1 MGSVPAF
8 AQDVSPPPETEEPIA
23 APGGETTA
31 TPPAGADAAPGDEIV
46 VTGIRASL
54 RSSMNTKRNAQG
66 VVDAISAEDIGKF
79 PDTNLAESL
88 QRITGVSIDRQNGE
102 GSKVTVRGFGP
113 DFNLVILNGRQ
124 MPASGLGSCCEAPA
138 SRSFDFANLASE
150 GIASVEVYKSGRA
163 TLPTGGIGSVI
174 NIITPRPLNRP
185 GFQGSVAVKG
195 VYDTSRFDGTKITPE
210 VSGIISK
217 TFADETIGILL
228 SGSYQRRKAS
238 LAQFNAGWREGL
250 LGTDSCAEGTWGA
263 LAINANDWCGSVNN
277 ITNRPGPTDSYQTTQ
292 NAGYD
297 FTDIDRKRI
306 NGQLVLQARP
316 VDSLTATLD
325 YTYSKHTIDA
335 RTSSIGVWFN
345 HSNTSSSWTDGP
357 AAGPNFY
364 SEVFGPGKDLA
375 ITGAIAA
382 NRSIN
387 KSLGGNL
394 AWDGPGG
401 LKIVVDAHHSTA
413 VSKPTTPW
421 GSNIAVGS
429 AIFGVQDQT
438 VDFTSDMPVIS
449 VNMYPGS
456 EIDAANIRPAGNAF
470 RNAYMKD
477 RINELS
483 VKGNYDFDTS
493 FIDSIDFGAT
503 ATDNKIRSAYGFIQ
517 NDTWGGTLSAAD
529 TPDDIYQLVDLPN
542 DLSGMSG
549 SNDPAII
556 PDYFRVDT
564 ERLIELLEDELGIC
578 SDPVSGD
585 PIPGTCLAVFRT
597 DRRIREKTIAPY
609 IQSNHTFDLF
619 NNPAHLRLG
628 LRYERTRI
636 NSSAVVPTPIGTA
649 WVGDNEISIIYGPD
663 DTLETRKGKYSNW
676 LPAIDFDMSPLRD
689 VKLRASYSHTIT
701 RPGYASM
708 QGGLELAS
716 PIRVGG
722 STATLGDPDLVPYK
736 SKNID
741 LSAEWY
747 YGRESYA
754 SVGFFHKKVSN
765 FISNTTYNATA
776 YDLRNPA
783 VGPRVAEAQAALG
796 PGATTEEIRQWI
808 RDNYPEII
816 TPGGGILGQPDDPLV
831 NFVTT
836 QAINSDQKA
845 KLWGW
850 EFGIQHAFW
859 NTGFGAI
866 LNYTI
871 VKSDTKFDNTLRY
884 TVPQFAVVGVSD
896 SANAVVYY
904 DKNGIQARVAYN
916 WRDGFL
922 SGYGFDPFYVEAYGQ
937 WDVSASYEFRRGMT
951 AFVEGINVT
960 NADRRGHMR
969 NNNTVFFAAPGY
981 ARYAA
986 GLRIAFG
993 GASAPTPPP
1002 PPAMVAP
1009 PPPPPPATQTCA
1021 DGSVILA
1028 TDVCPGPP
1036 P

>member
-1 MGSVPAF
+1 
-8 AQDVSPPPETEEPIA
+8 
-23 APGGETTA
+23 
-31 TPPAGADAAPGDEIV
+31 
-46 VTGIRASL
+46 
-54 RSSMNTKRNAQG
+54 
-66 VVDAISAEDIGKF
+66 
-79 PDTNLAESL
+79 
-88 QRITGVSIDRQNGE
+88 
-102 GSKVTVRGFGP
+102 
-113 DFNLVILNGRQ
+113 
-124 MPASGLGSCCEAPA
+124 
-138 SRSFDFANLASE
+138 
-150 GIASVEVYKSGRA
+150 
-163 TLPTGGIGSVI
+163 
-174 NIITPRPLNRP
+174 
-185 GFQGSVAVKG
+185 
-195 VYDTSRFDGTKITPE
+195 
-210 VSGIISK
+210 
-217 TFADETIGILL
+217 
-228 SGSYQRRKAS
+228 
-238 LAQFNAGWREGL
+238 
-250 LGTDSCAEGTWGA
+250 
-263 LAINANDWCGSVNN
+263 
-277 ITNRPGPTDSYQTTQ
+277 
-292 NAGYD
+292 
-297 FTDIDRKRI
+297 
-306 NGQLVLQARP
+306 
-316 VDSLTATLD
+316 
-325 YTYSKHTIDA
+325 
-335 RTSSIGVWFN
+335 
-345 HSNTSSSWTDGP
+345 
-357 AAGPNFY
+357 
-364 SEVFGPGKDLA
+364 
-375 ITGAIAA
+375 
-382 NRSIN
+382 
-387 KSLGGNL
+387 
-394 AWDGPGG
+394 
-401 LKIVVDAHHSTA
+401 
-413 VSKPTTPW
+413 
-421 GSNIAVGS
+421 
-429 AIFGVQDQT
+429 
-438 VDFTSDMPVIS
+438 
-449 VNMYPGS
+449 
-456 EIDAANIRPAGNAF
+456 
-470 RNAYMKD
+470 
-477 RINELS
+477 
-483 VKGNYDFDTS
+483 
-493 FIDSIDFGAT
+493 
-503 ATDNKIRSAYGFIQ
+503 
-517 NDTWGGTLSAAD
+517 
-529 TPDDIYQLVDLPN
+529 
-542 DLSGMSG
+542 
-549 SNDPAII
+549 
-556 PDYFRVDT
+556 
-564 ERLIELLEDELGIC
+564 
-578 SDPVSGD
+578 
-585 PIPGTCLAVFRT
+585 
-597 DRRIREKTIAPY
+597 
-609 IQSNHTFDLF
+609 
-619 NNPAHLRLG
+619 
-628 LRYERTRI
+628 
-636 NSSAVVPTPIGTA
+636 
-649 WVGDNEISIIYGPD
+649 
-663 DTLETRKGKYSNW
+663 
-676 LPAIDFDMSPLRD
+676 
-689 VKLRASYSHTIT
+689 
-701 RPGYASM
+701 
-708 QGGLELAS
+708 
-716 PIRVGG
+716 
-722 STATLGDPDLVPYK
+722 LVPYK

-1036 P
+1036 PPPPAPTPEPERG